1 MTGHTEA
8 SRDSNE
14 SRSLPGDKEATQ
26 HIEQVR
32 TRDSEHGNA
41 GYLEKD
47 GLRTDNDDQ
56 GKWSSI

>member
-56 GKWSSI
+56 G